1 MSNGAGTFS
10 EARPS
15 GGPYRY
21 AVSGAPNPGATPEGG
36 SAGQPAGAARKAPLS
51 VSAALSLAKG
61 ALEGVTVRLVGEVSE
76 VSNKPGYKAVY
87 FTVKDASAALPCMM
101 WNNRYRS
108 AGVELR
114 VGMLVE
120 LAGRFTLYAAKG
132 RMNFDVFSISLAGEG
147 NLRLQVAN
155 LARKLQAEGL
165 MDPARKRPVPALPQ
179 RVGIVTSPRGAVVH
193 DMLRTLRRRCP
204 MAEAVVAGV
213 PVEGANAPL
222 AMIEGLRAVVAAGVE
237 VILLGRGGGS
247 FEDLMPF
254 NDERLARTIAA
265 CPVPIVTGIGH
276 EPDVTIADMVA
287 DLRASTP
294 TGAAEAVVPDRAALA
309 ATIDARQASLAM
321 ALARRLDDERH
332 RLEALASRPALSDPQ
347 SLFSEEA
354 LTLDLADARIRRVA
368 ARENERRASEL
379 SQAAAR
385 LELALPRALDRD
397 HAGLERLADRALQA
411 GRTLLDAHGARLALA
426 ASRLDDLS
434 PLAILARGYAVAR
447 DREDR
452 IMKSVEG
459 ARPGDAVT
467 VMLEDGTLACTVD
480 AVERTGRRVA
490 LSERS

>member
-10 EARPS
+10 EAQSS

-21 AVSGAPNPGATPEGG
+21 AVSGATGPGVTADG
-36 SAGQPAGAARKAPLS
+36 SAGQPAGAARQAPLS

-165 MDPARKRPVPALPQ
+165 MDPARKRPVPVLPQ

-204 MAEAVVAGV
+204 MTEAVVAGV

-287 DLRASTP
+287 DIRASTP

-321 ALARRLDDERH
+321 ALARRLDGERH

-397 HAGLERLADRALQA
+397 RAGLERLADRALQA
-411 GRTLLDAHGARLALA
+411 GRTLLDAYGAQLALA

-434 PLAILARGYAVAR
+434 PLAVLARGYAVAR
-447 DREDR
+447 DEKGH

-459 ARPGDAVT
+459 ARSGDAVT

-480 AVERTGRRVA
+480 AVERTGRRAA
-490 LSERS
+490 LPERS